1 MPRCWDSNYVR
12 TCRWHV
18 HEPVQTLVN
27 TLISFRVPRKG
38 KSDAGESLTACV
50 PAEPG
55 QGAGYVR
62 WQRNGGELP
71 LRGDLIRRCAP
82 PSPCAG
88 KALTNQRA
96 SRRRRDKGLDI
107 ETDRTPH
114 PASASRRIG
123 GCHLLL
129 KEKALANPNQRASRR
144 RRDKGLDAGA
154 FFATSSDIR
163 LAWDRRMPPS
173 PQGEGFGESQPAC
186 VLPQA
191 GQEAEYQSSLRHL
204 IRHPPRG
211 GSADATF
218 PSRGRLRRIPT
229 SVRPGG
235 AGTRGW
241 ISKRIEHLIR
251 HPPRGRSVDAT
262 FSSRRRRWCFP
273 FPAR

>member
-1 MPRCWDSNYVR
+1 M
-12 TCRWHV
+12 
-18 HEPVQTLVN
+18 
-27 TLISFRVPRKG
+27 
-38 KSDAGESLTACV
+38 
-50 PAEPG
+50 
-55 QGAGYVR
+55 R

-88 KALTNQRA
+88 KALT
-96 SRRRRDKGLDI
+96 
-107 ETDRTPH
+107 
-114 PASASRRIG
+114 
-123 GCHLLL
+123 
-129 KEKALANPNQRASRR
+129 NQRASRR

-218 PSRGRLRRIPT
+218 SSRRRLWRIPT
-229 SVRPGG
+229 SVRPEQTTPHPSSASREIGG
-235 AGTRGW
+235 CHLLLKEKALVFPVPCKVNGNAGGLTGL
-241 ISKRIEHLIR
+241 ISLY
-251 HPPRGRSVDAT
+251 
-262 FSSRRRRWCFP
+262 
-273 FPAR
+273 

>member
-88 KALTNQRA
+88 KALT
-96 SRRRRDKGLDI
+96 
-107 ETDRTPH
+107 
-114 PASASRRIG
+114 
-123 GCHLLL
+123 
-129 KEKALANPNQRASRR
+129 NQRASRR